1 MEYSANII
9 YPNASPLWCNTTPG
23 TASVH
28 PLYDGAYFYYW
39 APRRDYTVWFDTPIM
54 QEELAGGNVCYRLQ
68 GNVWFCPSTPES
80 ELPPEVVPLPTNAHI
95 KPTITITSARMENH
109 AEHVSVMFGQV
120 ISNLK

>member
-1 MEYSANII
+1 M
-9 YPNASPLWCNTTPG
+9 
-23 TASVH
+23 
-28 PLYDGAYFYYW
+28 
-39 APRRDYTVWFDTPIM
+39 VWFDTPLT
-54 QEELAGGNVCYRLQ
+54 EDVVGTSNVCYRLQ
-68 GNVWFCPSTPES
+68 GNVWFCPYTPVE